1 MAEKTGIEV
10 SIAAA
15 DAVGMT
21 NVDVVAAYPIT
32 PQTHIVEHLA
42 DLVASGE
49 LDAEY
54 IPVESEHS
62 AMSVCC
68 GSSAAGARTF
78 TCTSSQGLALM
89 NEIVFLA
96 ASMSLPIVMM
106 LANRSLSGPLSIWN
120 DHSDV
125 MSIRDSG
132 CIQMFAENGQEV
144 FDNTF
149 FCFKVAENKKVSL
162 PVILNM
168 DGFSL
173 SHMIEPIEY
182 WTQEMVDGYLPDF
195 EPVHRLHPDNP
206 VTMGALGMPDVFTEA
221 KKLQNETLL
230 NSKSVI
236 LDAWKEMGEVC
247 GRHYHPVETYKTEGA
262 KVAFLSMGSMGEV
275 VSLAVDELREKGE
288 AVGQLKL
295 RLWRPFPFE
304 ELAEAVKGLD
314 QIIVLDRAISFGGP
328 GGPVASEIRNALYH
342 QDNMPFV
349 TNYVCSLAGRDITAN
364 DFIKI
369 YEESSSASEEILKRN
384 DYTIYGVRE

>member
-42 DLVASGE
+42 ELVASGE

-182 WTQEMVDGYLPDF
+182 WTQEMVDAYLPDF
-195 EPVHRLHPDNP
+195 EPVHRLHPDKP

-221 KKLQNETLL
+221 KKLQNETLI

-247 GRHYHPVETYKTEGA
+247 GREYHPVETYKIEGA

-275 VSLAVDELREKGE
+275 VSLAVDALREKGE

-369 YEESSSASEEILKRN
+369 YEESSSASEEMLKRN
-384 DYTIYGVRE
+384 DYTIYGARE

>member
-1 MAEKTGIEV
+1 MGKRVGTEV

-15 DAVGMT
+15 DAVAMAD
-21 NVDVVAAYPIT
+21 VDVVAAYPIT

-42 DLVASGE
+42 ELVASGE

-96 ASMSLPIVMM
+96 ASMQLPIVMV

-132 CIQMFAENGQEV
+132 CVQIFSENGQDV
-144 FDNTF
+144 FDHIF
-149 FCFKVAENKKVSL
+149 FAFRVAESHDVCL
-162 PVILNM
+162 PVIVNI
-168 DGFSL
+168 DGFAL
-173 SHMIEPIEY
+173 THMIEPVIY
-182 WTQEMVDGYLPDF
+182 WDEEMVKKYLPDF
-195 EPVHRLHPDNP
+195 VPLHRLHPDKP
-206 VTMGALGMPDVFTEA
+206 GTMGALGMPDIFTEA
-221 KKLQNETLL
+221 KKMQNEALINAKPTLM
-230 NSKSVI
+230 K
-236 LDAWKEMGEVC
+236 AWQELKEVT
-247 GRHYHPVETYKTEGA
+247 GREYQPIEPYRSEGA
-262 KVAFLSMGSMGEV
+262 KTLFLSMGSTGETL
-275 VSLAVDELREKGE
+275 SLAIDDLVNRGE
-288 AVGQLKL
+288 SVGQIKL

-304 ELAEAVKGLD
+304 ELKEAVKD
-314 QIIVLDRAISFGGP
+314 ADRIVVIDRAISFGGP
-328 GGPVASEIRNALYH
+328 GGPVASEIRSALYG
-342 QDNMPFV
+342 QDHMPMV
-349 TNYVCSLAGRDITAN
+349 INYICGLAGRDITRQ
-364 DFIKI
+364 DFIKM
-369 YEESSSASEEILKRN
+369 YEDAAAVTPDQLKKN

>member
-1 MAEKTGIEV
+1 MAKKTGIEV
-10 SIAAA
+10 SVAAA

-96 ASMSLPIVMM
+96 ASMNLPIVMM

-132 CIQMFAENGQEV
+132 CIQIFAENGQEV
-144 FDNTF
+144 FDNVF
-149 FCFKVAENKKVSL
+149 FAFKVAENQKVSL
-162 PVILNM
+162 PVIVNL

-206 VTMGALGMPDVFTEA
+206 VTMGALGMPDTFTEA
-221 KKLQNETLL
+221 KKAQNETLL
-230 NSKSVI
+230 GSKPVI
-236 LDAWKEMGEVC
+236 LDAWKDLEKTC
-247 GRHYHPVETYKTEGA
+247 GRRYSPIETYKMDGA

-275 VSLAVDELREKGE
+275 VSLAIDELQEQGK
-288 AVGQLKL
+288 AVGQLRL

-314 QIIVLDRAISFGGP
+314 QIIVLDRAVSFGGP
-328 GGPVASEIRNALYH
+328 GGPVASEIRSALYH

-369 YEESSSASEEILKRN
+369 YEESTSASEEMLKRN
-384 DYTIYGVRE
+384 DYTIYGARE